1 MPNNKANDEEPWKT
15 WNEIKATFHQ
25 YMGSEEELS
34 NWADSV
40 VQSIWRPVAVGIVIG
55 IPAVWAVSRFVV
67 GKRYKTAGHIPPE
80 VFERATKIRGKVVA
94 VGDSDNF
101 RLYHTPGLGWGW
113 IRNIPKTRKELQNQT
128 ISIRIAGVDAP
139 EGAHFGMPAQPFS
152 AEAKQFLTKLVLN
165 KRVQVQLLSRDQ
177 YSRVVA
183 MAYVRKPPFFL
194 KKNVSAEMLK
204 AGLASIYVAK
214 GAQYAG
220 MLDQLKKYESRAK
233 FFKRGIWSLKKY
245 VSPGDHKAKHLG
257 GGK

>member
-15 WNEIKATFHQ
+15 WNKIKLTFHQ

-80 VFERATKIRGKVVA
+80 VFEKATRIRGKVVA

-183 MAYVRKPPFFL
+183 MAYVRKPPFFV

-220 MLDQLKKYESRAK
+220 MLDRLKKYESRAK

>member
-1 MPNNKANDEEPWKT
+1 MSNNKNNQEQWKT
-15 WNEIKATFHQ
+15 WNEFKAKFHE
-25 YMGSEEELS
+25 YVGSEEELS

-40 VQSIWRPVAVGIVIG
+40 VQTIWRPVAVGILIG
-55 IPAVWAVSRFVV
+55 IPVVWAASKFIV
-67 GKRYKTAGHIPPE
+67 GTRYKTAGHIPPE
-80 VFERATKIRGKVVA
+80 IFEKATKIRGKVVA

-139 EGAHFGMPAQPFS
+139 EGAHFGMPAQPYS

-165 KRVQVQLLSRDQ
+165 KRV
-177 YSRVVA
+177 A
-183 MAYVRKPPFFL
+183 MAYVRNPPFFF

-220 MLDQLKKYESRAK
+220 LLDQLKKYESRAK
-233 FFKRGIWSLKKY
+233 LLKRGIWSLKKY
-245 VSPGDHKAKHLG
+245 VSPGDHKARHLG
-257 GGK
+257 TGVGGK

>member
-1 MPNNKANDEEPWKT
+1 MSKDVDLTKEWNKLKQ
-15 WNEIKATFHQ
+15 KFHNQ
-25 YMGSEEELS
+25 FGSEKELS
-34 NWADSV
+34 QWADEV
-40 VQSIWRPVAVGIVIG
+40 VQSIWRPVAAGVIIG
-55 IPAVWAVSRFVV
+55 LPTLYMISRFIV
-67 GKRYKTAGHIPPE
+67 GKRFKTASHIPPE
-80 VFERATKIRGKVVA
+80 VFEKQLKIRGKVVA

-101 RLYHTPGLGWGW
+101 RLYHTPGFGWGW

-139 EGAHFGMPAQPFS
+139 EGAHFGMPAQPYS
-152 AEAKQFLTKLVLN
+152 AEAKTFLTNLVLN

-183 MAYVRKPPFFL
+183 MAYVRKPPLFL

-220 MLDQLKKYESRAK
+220 ILDQLQKYEARAK
-233 FFKRGIWSLKKY
+233 
-245 VSPGDHKAKHLG
+245 
-257 GGK
+257 

>member
-1 MPNNKANDEEPWKT
+1 MSSNKDEQGKWKI
-15 WNEIKATFHQ
+15 WNEFKATVLE
-25 YMGSEEELS
+25 YVGSEEELS
-34 NWADSV
+34 SWADSV

-55 IPAVWAVSRFVV
+55 IPAVWAASRFII
-67 GKRYKTAGHIPPE
+67 GTRYKTAGHIPPE
-80 VFERATKIRGKVVA
+80 VFDKATKIRGKAVA

-101 RLYHTPGLGWGW
+101 RLYHTPGFGWGW

-139 EGAHFGMPAQPFS
+139 EGAHFGMPAQPYS

-177 YSRVVA
+177 YNRAVA
-183 MAYVRKPPFFL
+183 MAYVRKPPLFF

-220 MLDQLKKYESRAK
+220 LLDQLKKYETRAK
-233 FFKRGIWSLKKY
+233 LFKRGIWSLKKY